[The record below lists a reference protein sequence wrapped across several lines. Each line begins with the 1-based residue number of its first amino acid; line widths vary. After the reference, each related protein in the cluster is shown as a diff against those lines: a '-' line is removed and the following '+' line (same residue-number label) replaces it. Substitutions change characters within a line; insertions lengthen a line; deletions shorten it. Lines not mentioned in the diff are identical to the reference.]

1 MAVSHWLV
9 RVHSSIVARIGRDLL
24 IFFFF
29 LKAGDIISRR
39 KNVLPCW
46 NNSYFFLLVKLA
58 ARSYLLRASLSGFL
72 DSIFS
77 FLVIKKGKAN
87 FILKSGEEVCKEL
100 QLIFKEVFID
110 DLSFILRKF
119 LKHKEKLFVYYSW
132 YGTKFFLII
141 RYTHTI
147 KLLSL

>member
-9 RVHSSIVARIGRDLL
+9 RVHSSIVARIGRDLPT
-24 IFFFF
+24 FFFF

-46 NNSYFFLLVKLA
+46 NTYFFLLVRLA

-72 DSIFS
+72 DSIFR
-77 FLVIKKGKAN
+77 FLVSKKGKAN

-100 QLIFKEVFID
+100 QLILKKCLLMIRVLFWGGSWNTKKSF
-110 DLSFILRKF
+110 LSITLDMEQSSF
-119 LKHKEKLFVYYSW
+119 
-132 YGTKFFLII
+132 
-141 RYTHTI
+141 
-147 KLLSL
+147 